1 MGKIEE
7 KIKNDLMQDIFS
19 DTYKI
24 YQFIE
29 GRFKLEEK
37 EKQAVITKLNNL
49 NNELTIFLKEKK
61 LS

>member
-37 EKQAVITKLNNL
+37 EKQEVITKLNHL
-49 NNELTIFLKEKK
+49 NNELTIFLKDKK